1 LSKNFNIASENVTRM
16 LLLIKEKI
24 KERRKYV

>member
-1 LSKNFNIASENVTRM
+1 LSKNFNISSENVTRM
-16 LLLIKEKI
+16 LLLIGEKI